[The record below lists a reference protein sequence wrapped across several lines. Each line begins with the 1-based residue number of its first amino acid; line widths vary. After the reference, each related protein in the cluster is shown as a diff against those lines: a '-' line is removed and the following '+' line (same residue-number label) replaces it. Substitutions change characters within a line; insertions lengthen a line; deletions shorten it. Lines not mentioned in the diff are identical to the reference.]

1 MELSLISS
9 FIGGIGLFLLGMRLM
24 SDGLRMAAGGAL
36 RHILSRWTRSPL
48 RGFFS
53 GILITSLVQSS
64 SAVTVAVIGF
74 VNAGLLSLLQTVYVI
89 YGTNIGTT
97 MTSWLVALV
106 GFKLNVQLVALPLIG
121 IGMFMRLTDTSGR
134 RGYWRE
140 SGGIRSLLFRHSH
153 S

>member
-1 MELSLISS
+1 MELGLISS

-24 SDGLRMAAGGAL
+24 SEGLKMAAGHAL
-36 RHILSRWTRSPL
+36 RHILSSWTSSPL
-48 RGFFS
+48 RGFLS

-106 GFKLNVQLVALPLIG
+106 GFKMNVQAVSLPLIG
-121 IGMFMRLTDTSGR
+121 VGMLLRLSDANGR
-134 RGYWRE
+134 RGAARPAFDRVT
-140 SGGIRSLLFRHSH
+140 SP
-153 S
+153 